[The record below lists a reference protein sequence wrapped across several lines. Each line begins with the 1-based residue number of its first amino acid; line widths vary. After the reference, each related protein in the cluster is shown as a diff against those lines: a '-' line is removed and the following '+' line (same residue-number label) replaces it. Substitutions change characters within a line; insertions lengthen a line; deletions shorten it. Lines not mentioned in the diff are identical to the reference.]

1 MFGLPMEVI
10 TMLGSTLG
18 GAVLK
23 MWSQVS
29 ADKAELNKRLIGQFK
44 ESEGSKE
51 NARKWINPNASW
63 IRRFLV
69 ISFMAMAVWI
79 LVAPTLFNI
88 TTQVPIEVTSGFK
101 FLFLDFTKTVTKYIQ
116 LEGIVTPEWLSHA
129 IMAVVGLYFGS
140 SITSRR

>member
-1 MFGLPMEVI
+1 MEIV

-29 ADKAELNKRLIGQFK
+29 ADKAEFNKRLIGQFK

-51 NARKWINPNASW
+51 NARKWINPNANW